1 MVQES
6 SIHLGQFLGTVHT
19 VDGVLGGEG
28 SGILNSLVM
37 VEGVDQVL
45 DDDWVLEV
53 DGCLGINHFNQ
64 CNVLDGSSNHFLDQV
79 SSNLHLFFLTN
90 SQDGEVFAINS
101 TGQIAGDEG
110 TMSERTG
117 TILSSMNIFGGRG

>member
-1 MVQES
+1 MVDES

-19 VDGVLGGEG
+19 VDDVLGVE
-28 SGILNSLVM
+28 GILDSLVV

-53 DGCLGINHFNQ
+53 DGCLDINHFNQ
-64 CNVLDGSSNHFLDQV
+64 SNVLDGSSNHFLDQV

-90 SQDGEVFAINS
+90 SQDGEVFTVNS
-101 TGQIAGDEG
+101 TGQKAGNKD
-110 TMSERTG
+110 TVCERTG
-117 TILSSMNIFGGRG
+117 TILSSMNMFGGRG